1 MAATI
6 MSTGQ
11 ITIVDLTDQRTSSF
25 YLQANASKIQVYD
38 KEAGF
43 SPDYTKNVV
52 TITPYFFYGNEEYT
66 SSLTSSNLSYK
77 VEIGGDSTSVAK
89 IGSADNP
96 GTNKYYQ
103 VGNLLYIAAN
113 IESAGTMRIVA
124 TIAKE
129 TVEDEETGLTNGKEI
144 TADIEFARVD
154 TGADGVSV
162 SSITTQYG
170 VSATQDSQPATW
182 VDSISDI
189 TLSNTNKYLW
199 VKQTTTFSNKETEE
213 QIYIAGTYGDT
224 GATGS
229 AGRSVESITE
239 QYYIS
244 NSKVSPTGGSWVLDA
259 PTSIQA
265 NQYLW
270 TRTEIVYT
278 NPTGTEYVPSENGK
292 CDTTWNLAVD
302 EVTKSTEALNTLN
315 ASYKELK
322 EDLQAQIDDAIQTHF
337 GEGAP
342 EGDNDPAKSWV
353 NEDNDDTIKAQH
365 SGDLYYDTTSGAA
378 YRYVK
383 DTDGVWK
390 WIIIP
395 DEALSAAL
403 KDIKDLQTEV
413 DGKVT
418 IFYGDE
424 VPSAANVDDLWIQ
437 GADGDSYKCTESYT
451 DGVTSTNW
459 TDKWTLANSAVRR
472 IDIEFAK
479 TTSSTMTKEEENKA
493 MWDTTS
499 PEWEQG
505 TYIWQRTHIY
515 DGSGNTLS
523 TSDPVCITSA
533 SRSIT
538 SVTNYYLRTTTNAA
552 PSTTTSGW
560 SETPTAP
567 DKDNPYL
574 WNYEK
579 VEYTYGDPSTT
590 EPALIGMYSKDG
602 ATGAAGRGIV
612 SITEYYQAYSSG
624 TGLSFAIDS
633 AGKPTDTKWTTT
645 VPATTDSLPYLWNAE
660 VIQYTS
666 GTIYEASAAQVIGYR
681 GVGVSKV
688 QSYYLVNNETTAPLT
703 TDEGWKET
711 YAEAGNV
718 SSTNK
723 YMWTYTKTTYTSG
736 GSTSTDPVI
745 IATYTKDGEDAIYT
759 IVESNSHIIFSDTQ
773 TKDITLTATLY
784 AGSAAIT
791 SGVTY
796 AWTFIPSN
804 SLITDSKTSTQT
816 ITRSQVTNIQ
826 TCICT
831 ITYNGKSYSDRITIS
846 DKTDPITCE
855 ITSSKGD
862 KFTNGNVSTVL
873 TATLYHS
880 QKGKMSDDE
889 MQAYYF
895 NWKKYD
901 KNGVEDTTFSPE
913 YSGSCGGGSAS
924 ATTYRNAIKIESKD
938 VDSKAIFTCSV
949 TTESPNTTST

>member
-38 KEAGF
+38 KEEKNF

-77 VEIGGDSTSVAK
+77 VEVGGGSTSVAK

-129 TVEDEETGLTNGKEI
+129 TVEDKETGLTNGKEI

-170 VSATQDSQPATW
+170 VSTTQDSQPTSW

-199 VKQTTTFSNKETEE
+199 VKQTTTFSNKDTEE

-229 AGRSVESITE
+229 AGRSVKSITE
-239 QYYIS
+239 QYYTS
-244 NSKVSPTGGSWVLDA
+244 NSKESPVGSSWSTDA
-259 PTSIQA
+259 PTSVQA

-278 NPTGTEYVPSENGK
+278 NPAGTEYVPSETGK

-302 EVTKSTEALNTLN
+302 EVTKNTEALNTLN
-315 ASYKELK
+315 ASYESLK
-322 EDLQAQIDDAIQTHF
+322 KDLQAQIDNAIDTWF
-337 GEGAP
+337 GDENPTAS
-342 EGDNDPAKSWV
+342 NSPAKDWT
-353 NEDNDDTIKAQH
+353 NDDIRQQH
-365 SGDLYYDTTSGAA
+365 SGDLYYNTETGAA
-378 YRYVK
+378 WRYLQV
-383 DTDGVWK
+383 DGVWQWTK
-390 WIIIP
+390 IT
-395 DEALSAAL
+395 DEALNEAIGRID
-403 KDIKDLQTEV
+403 KLQTEV

-418 IFYGDE
+418 IFYGNDY
-424 VPSAANVDDLWIQ
+424 PTAAEKDDLWIK
-437 GADGDSYKCTESYT
+437 GTDGDSYQCTTAYT
-451 DGVTSTNW
+451 SSTTINNTNW
-459 TDKWTLANSAVRR
+459 TTYWTLANSAVRR

-479 TTSSTMTKEEENKA
+479 TASSTMTKEEENKA
-493 MWDTTS
+493 TWNTTS

-538 SVTNYYLRTTTNAA
+538 SVTNYYLRTTTNLA

-612 SITEYYQAYSSG
+612 SITEYYQAYPSG
-624 TGLSFAIDS
+624 MGLSFAIDS

-736 GSTSTDPVI
+736 SSTSTDPVI

-796 AWTFIPSN
+796 AWTFIPPN

-862 KFTNGNVSTVL
+862 KFTNGNVSTDL

-901 KNGVEDTTFSPE
+901 KNGVEDTTFSPK

-924 ATTYRNAIKIESKD
+924 ATTYCNAIMIESKD